1 METKTVAETTV
12 TKEAEHSNQEDRLR
26 SSSVSSPSSVKSA
39 SSEFSF
45 EDPYQLDIN
54 DHGSFA
60 LDNEQS
66 SKNAPGSASTIET
79 APAQVMEQPPDES
92 GYRIPSRVFA
102 SNKSGTPNQDWSTA
116 SNESL
121 FSIHTGNMSFTR
133 DQFNWLLKSG
143 ELGMYGPGAGP
154 GDIRK
159 SGELPPPSPRIVLK
173 PGEQKPKEQM
183 APMPPPVTPKSGEQ
197 IIANHFKP
205 SATPP
210 PVVNR
215 PPDVE
220 VKSSPKVNEAA
231 VTPDPKPVVTEK
243 KKGRTVSDE
252 IPPSA
257 GASPH
262 HSDASGQSF
271 AFPVLAQIERDKS
284 VNSGQSRAEPKNT
297 SDPEKEGPKTPTSA
311 ASPAPASSSWLSY
324 FSCCFRR

>member
-12 TKEAEHSNQEDRLR
+12 TKEGEHSIQEDRLR
-26 SSSVSSPSSVKSA
+26 SSSVSFASSVKSA

-66 SKNAPGSASTIET
+66 SKNSPGSASTLET
-79 APAQVMEQPPDES
+79 APTQVMEQPPDES

-102 SNKSGTPNQDWSTA
+102 SNKSGTPNQDWSMA

-133 DQFNWLLKSG
+133 DRFNRFFEIG
-143 ELGMYGPGAGP
+143 ELGMYGPGPGP
-154 GDIRK
+154 GDMRK

-183 APMPPPVTPKSGEQ
+183 TPMPPPVTPKSGEQ
-197 IIANHFKP
+197 IIANHFKA
-205 SATPP
+205 STTPP
-210 PVVNR
+210 PVVVNR

-220 VKSSPKVNEAA
+220 VKSSPKVNEAT
-231 VTPDPKPVVTEK
+231 VTSEPKPVITEK
-243 KKGRTVSDE
+243 KKR
-252 IPPSA
+252 
-257 GASPH
+257 
-262 HSDASGQSF
+262 
-271 AFPVLAQIERDKS
+271 
-284 VNSGQSRAEPKNT
+284 
-297 SDPEKEGPKTPTSA
+297 
-311 ASPAPASSSWLSY
+311 
-324 FSCCFRR
+324 